1 MLVRSKLSRLRLC
14 RLCVYLLGLPV
25 TWVVRSSLP
34 LVTFHMPLLAN
45 IVGFSLVGLA
55 ARFGQLGIQKQNLF
69 KSMYLFCI
77 SWLTSYP
84 AIDPG
89 GHLLSMGVFGFAGYW
104 AYKWDI
110 RSNELLV
117 EKRQEILERRQKQM
131 QKIDQGTALA
141 ES

>member
-1 MLVRSKLSRLRLC
+1 
-14 RLCVYLLGLPV
+14 
-25 TWVVRSSLP
+25 
-34 LVTFHMPLLAN
+34 
-45 IVGFSLVGLA
+45 
-55 ARFGQLGIQKQNLF
+55 
-69 KSMYLFCI
+69 
-77 SWLTSYP
+77 
-84 AIDPG
+84 
-89 GHLLSMGVFGFAGYW
+89 MGVFGFAGYW